1 MLATETYIQRRL
13 RLKEAMGSG
22 LILFLG
28 HDESPMNYADNPYP
42 FRQDS
47 SFLYYFG
54 IDSPGLAGLIDIDG
68 DSASLFGHDATLGE
82 IVWTGPQPTLEELG
96 AQVGVSEC
104 HPLSELEV
112 LVSEATDSGRTV
124 HFLPPNRAA
133 TILEVEKLL
142 KIPSSDVRQCV
153 SQELIRAV
161 IEQRLVKSDEEIA
174 EIEKALEIAAG
185 MHTLAMR
192 MSRPGMREQEVVGA
206 IDGLVSSQGSA
217 LAFPIIFS
225 KRGEVLHNH
234 KHDNILQEGD
244 LVILDAGA
252 NSLTHYASDITRSFP
267 VGAPFSDRQ
276 RQVYETV
283 LRAEMDAIAAV
294 EPETRF
300 EDIHLLASR
309 RLAEG
314 LQEMG
319 LMKGDLEAAVAAGAH
334 ALFFPHGLGHM
345 MGLDVHDME
354 GLSEDLVGYGDEAKR
369 STQFGRSSLRL
380 ARALKP
386 GFVVTIEPGL
396 YFIPSLID
404 QWRQENRHAE
414 FIDYDQLEDWKD
426 FGGVR
431 IEDDVLV
438 TSDGHRVLGEPI
450 PKEIADVEKLSAT

>member
-54 IDSPGLAGLIDIDG
+54 LDSPGLAGLIDIDG
-68 DSASLFGHDATLGE
+68 DSASLFGDDATLGE

-104 HPLSELEV
+104 HPLSELEIV
-112 LVSEATDSGRTV
+112 VSEATDSGRTV

-133 TILEVEKLL
+133 TILKVEKLL

-153 SQELIRAV
+153 SQDLIRAV
-161 IEQRLVKSDEEIA
+161 VEQRLVKSDEEVA
-174 EIEKALEIAAG
+174 EIEKALEIAGG

-267 VGAPFSDRQ
+267 VGVPFSDRQ

-300 EDIHLLASR
+300 EDIHLLACK

-314 LQEMG
+314 LREMG
-319 LMKGDLEAAVAAGAH
+319 LMKGDLEEAVAAGAH

-345 MGLDVHDME
+345 MGLDVHDGE
-354 GLSEDLVGYGDEAKR
+354 GLSEDLVGYGDEAQR
-369 STQFGRSSLRL
+369 SSQFGRSSLRL

-414 FIDYDQLEDWKD
+414 FIDYDQLEGWKD

>member
-234 KHDNILQEGD
+234 KHDNILKEGD